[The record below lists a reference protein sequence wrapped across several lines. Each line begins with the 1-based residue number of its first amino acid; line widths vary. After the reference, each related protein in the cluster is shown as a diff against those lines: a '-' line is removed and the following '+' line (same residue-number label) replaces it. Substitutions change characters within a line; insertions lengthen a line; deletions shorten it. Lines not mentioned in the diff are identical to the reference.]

1 MIPSLANR
9 RDQLRKTIGVLNLPQ
24 QRSIIGNWLGA
35 RMPPRKKAKSAAA
48 HKIRN
53 QHRTKSRSA
62 DYSTGKGKDG
72 SCPIVGIGGS
82 AGGFEAAM
90 ELLRHLPSRTGMAFV
105 IVQHLDPHHGSR
117 LPNLLG
123 KATAMP
129 VSEIAGTTTPKPNEV
144 YVQPP
149 NKCVIAKNGKLTL
162 VRRTERLNIA
172 IDHFFE
178 SLAEECGSRA
188 IGIVLSGTGSDGTA
202 GLRAIKAAGGLTFAQ
217 TEASAKF
224 DAMPRS
230 AIRSGFVD
238 LVLPPDAIAGE
249 LRRIADHP
257 YIRRPLA
264 DAEQAEKEAYRQAD
278 DLGRIFLS
286 LKKHMGVDFSAY
298 KESTLLRRVHRRM
311 ALHRIEEL
319 SRYARYLRNNKK
331 EIEALFDDLLI
342 NVTRFFRDEALFRAL
357 KKRFLPGLLRN
368 KKKDRQ
374 RELRVWVPGCATGEE
389 VYSLAI
395 CILEVLGNQLSKI
408 RVQIFGTD
416 LSESVIEH
424 ARAGIYPSTIEK
436 DVPKARLNRFFVKRD
451 GSYHIHRNVRDIC
464 TFARQNITA
473 DPPFSRLDLISCRNV
488 LIYLSPELH
497 KRCIPQFHY
506 ALNPGGYLILGP
518 AESVGMYDELF
529 KLVDKKNKIYAKEAK
544 TGSRTADFI
553 PQRRLELSRFGT
565 TAQTAI
571 RANFNADILKMAD
584 RIILSTYAPA
594 AVVIDHDFLVQ
605 QFRGH
610 TELFLEHMP
619 GPATLNL
626 IQLARPNLVPD
637 LRTTIRRAIK
647 TDKPARAERAKVT
660 LRGKNYEI
668 NIQVVPFKVPGAD
681 KSWFLVIFD
690 ESTSGNKRER
700 LLRLLGKTSARHEV
714 TELRRELAASKDS
727 LQNTIEEQEATN
739 EELKAANEEIES
751 SNEELQSTNE
761 ELETAKEELQ
771 STNEELTTL
780 NEELSNRNLEMMQLT
795 NELNNLLASTQM
807 PIVMV
812 DNALTV
818 RRATPASRSAFNILP
833 TDIGRPLSELR
844 PNINISD
851 LDNILREVIETLG
864 TRERKVTDKEGRPYS
879 LRVRPYRTADDK
891 IDGAVITLVDIDGGR
906 EGDVVKS
913 RRQTKDAS
921 PHQ

>member
-1 MIPSLANR
+1 
-9 RDQLRKTIGVLNLPQ
+9 
-24 QRSIIGNWLGA
+24 
-35 RMPPRKKAKSAAA
+35 MPPLKQARSASADKK
-48 HKIRN
+48 RN
-53 QHRTKSRSA
+53 RHRTKSQSA
-62 DYSTGKGKDG
+62 DPYVTGKGKDG

-90 ELLRHLPSRTGMAFV
+90 ELLRHLPARTGMAFV

-117 LPNLLG
+117 LANLLG
-123 KATAMP
+123 KATSMP
-129 VSEIAGTTTPKPNEV
+129 VSEIAGTTTPEPNAV

-149 NKCVIAKNGKLTL
+149 NKCVIAKSGKLTL

-238 LVLPPDAIAGE
+238 LVLSPDAIARE
-249 LRRIADHP
+249 LGRIAEHP

-264 DAEQAEKEAYRQAD
+264 DAEQVEKEAYRQAD
-278 DLGRIFLS
+278 DLGRVFLS
-286 LKKHMGVDFSAY
+286 LKKQMGVDFSGY
-298 KESTLLRRVHRRM
+298 KETTLIRRVNRRM
-311 ALHRIEEL
+311 ALHRIEKL
-319 SRYARYLRNNKK
+319 SQYARYLRNNKK

-357 KKRFLPGLLRN
+357 KKRFLPTLLRN
-368 KKKDRQ
+368 KKKERQ

-424 ARAGIYPSTIEK
+424 ARAGIYPGAIEK
-436 DVPKARLNRFFVKRD
+436 DVPRARLNRFFVKRD
-451 GSYHIHRNVRDIC
+451 GSYQIHRSVRDIC
-464 TFARQNITA
+464 TFARQNLTA

-488 LIYLSPELH
+488 LIYLSAELH

-518 AESVGMYDELF
+518 AESVGLYDELF
-529 KLVDKKNKIYAKEAK
+529 KLADKKNKIYAKTVVTTPRMANL
-544 TGSRTADFI
+544 I
-553 PQRRLELSRFGT
+553 PQRGLGLSHLGERSAAGAGADFGG
-565 TAQTAI
+565 
-571 RANFNADILKMAD
+571 DLLKVAD
-584 RIILSTYAPA
+584 RIMLGAYSPA
-594 AVVIDHDFLVQ
+594 AVVIDQDMHVQ
-605 QFRGH
+605 QFRGR
-610 TELFLEHMP
+610 TELFLEHAP
-619 GPATLNL
+619 GPATFNL
-626 IQLARPNLVPD
+626 LRLARPTLVPD
-637 LRTTIRRAIK
+637 LRATIHRAIK
-647 TDKPARAERAKVT
+647 TNKPARKERAKVKLSSRT
-660 LRGKNYEI
+660 YEI
-668 NIQVVPFKVPGAD
+668 NIQAVPFKIPGTD
-681 KSWFLVIFD
+681 KSWLLVIFD
-690 ESTSGNKRER
+690 ETTKGTKREKLPR
-700 LLRLLGKTSARHEV
+700 ALGKTATEREV
-714 TELRRELAASKDS
+714 GELRRELAAAKES
-727 LQNTIEEQEATN
+727 LQAIIEEQEATN
-739 EELKAANEEIES
+739 EELKSANEEIES

-795 NELNNLLASTQM
+795 NELNNLLASIQM

-818 RRATPASRSAFNILP
+818 RRATPAARGAFNILP

-844 PNINISD
+844 PNIDVPD

-864 TRERKVTDKEGRPYS
+864 TRERKVSDKGGRKYS
-879 LRVRPYRTADDK
+879 LRVRPYRTTDNK
-891 IDGAVITLVDIDGGR
+891 IDGAVLTLIDIDGTKECDAAKIGNR
-906 EGDVVKS
+906 
-913 RRQTKDAS
+913 TKDVS
-921 PHQ
+921 SRK

>member
-1 MIPSLANR
+1 MAAKRKAISRASPSR
-9 RDQLRKTIGVLNLPQ
+9 IKTSGTKSSRLK
-24 QRSIIGNWLGA
+24 SSTT
-35 RMPPRKKAKSAAA
+35 KSAP
-48 HKIRN
+48 
-53 QHRTKSRSA
+53 QSA
-62 DYSTGKGKDG
+62 GENLG
-72 SCPIVGIGGS
+72 CPIVGIGGS

-90 ELLRHLPSRTGMAFV
+90 DLLRHLPPKTGMAFV
-105 IVQHLDPHHGSR
+105 VVQHLDPHHASR
-117 LPNLLG
+117 LSNLLG
-123 KATAMP
+123 KVTAMP
-129 VSEIAGTTTPKPNEV
+129 VSEVTGTTTPKPNTV

-149 NKCVIAKNGKLTL
+149 SKCVIAKNGVLTL
-162 VRRTERLNIA
+162 VQREERLNVG

-217 TEASAKF
+217 TEESAKF

-238 LVLPPDAIAGE
+238 LVLTPREIARE
-249 LRRIADHP
+249 IERVANHP
-257 YIRRPLA
+257 YIRRPLS
-264 DAEQAEKEAYRQAD
+264 DPEEIEKAAYRQAD

-286 LKKHMGVDFSAY
+286 LKKQMGVDFSAY
-298 KESTLLRRVHRRM
+298 KKSTLIRRIQRRM
-311 ALHRIEEL
+311 ALHRIEKI
-319 SRYARYLRNNKK
+319 SQYARFVRDNKK
-331 EIEALFDDLLI
+331 EIQALFDDLLI
-342 NVTRFFRDEALFRAL
+342 NVTRFFRDKALFRAL
-357 KKRFLPGLLRN
+357 KKRFLPTLLKN
-368 KKKDRQ
+368 KSKDRQ
-374 RELRVWVPGCATGEE
+374 PELRAWVPGCATGEE

-395 CILEVLGNQLSKI
+395 CILETLGRGPSKM

-424 ARAGIYPSTIEK
+424 ARLGIYSSAIEK
-436 DVPKARLNRFFVKRD
+436 DVSSARLKRFFVKRD
-451 GSYHIHRNVRDIC
+451 GSYQIHRNVRDIC
-464 TFARQNITA
+464 TFARQNICV

-488 LIYLSPELH
+488 LIYLSTELH

-529 KLVDKKNKIYAKEAK
+529 KLVDKKNKIYTKEAK
-544 TGSRTADFI
+544 TGPRAADLI
-553 PQRRLELSRFGT
+553 LPRGLELSRFGT
-565 TAQTAI
+565 TARTATG
-571 RANFNADILKMAD
+571 ANFNADILKMAD

-594 AVVIDHDFLVQ
+594 AVVIDHNFLVQ
-605 QFRGH
+605 QFRGR
-610 TELFLEHMP
+610 TDLFLEHTP

-637 LRTTIRRAIK
+637 LRSTIRRAIK

-668 NIQVVPFKVPGAD
+668 NIQVVPFKVHGAD

-690 ESTSGNKRER
+690 ESTSGNKQER
-700 LLRLLGKTSARHEV
+700 LMRVLGKTSAQREV
-714 TELRRELAASKDS
+714 TDLRRELAASKDS
-727 LQNTIEEQEATN
+727 LQTIIEEHEATN

-780 NEELSNRNLEMMQLT
+780 NEELSNRNLEMMQVT
-795 NELNNLLASTQM
+795 NEINNLLASTQM

-818 RRATPASRSAFNILP
+818 RRATPAARSAFNILS
-833 TDIGRPLSELR
+833 TD
-844 PNINISD
+844 
-851 LDNILREVIETLG
+851 T
-864 TRERKVTDKEGRPYS
+864 
-879 LRVRPYRTADDK
+879 
-891 IDGAVITLVDIDGGR
+891 
-906 EGDVVKS
+906 
-913 RRQTKDAS
+913 
-921 PHQ
+921 